1 MARDR
6 LPVGDTGAKWGPLGD
21 ALAVDSVGV
30 SAASLP
36 PTDGPGQRFGR

>member
-30 SAASLP
+30 DLEFATNACF
-36 PTDGPGQRFGR
+36 RN